1 MQTGSGTH
9 LTSYLTGTRGY
20 FPGVKQPVREAKH
33 SSQSSPEVKN
43 AWSYT
48 YTHQYTFMVWFSV
61 KVQGH
66 LLPSLPAC
74 HSSCRDAVSFDAIK
88 CVVSHALGWQA
99 WRYSSKQ
106 VKLGSKYHQSNRWL
120 LISIITRTCVCVC
133 VWERERERDW
143 LAVIP
148 ALDGWYKSCISALAI

>member
-61 KVQGH
+61 KKKAQEQLH
-66 LLPSLPAC
+66 LYLYRAKV
-74 HSSCRDAVSFDAIK
+74 HQITDGDAD
-88 CVVSHALGWQA
+88 
-99 WRYSSKQ
+99 
-106 VKLGSKYHQSNRWL
+106 
-120 LISIITRTCVCVC
+120 
-133 VWERERERDW
+133 
-143 LAVIP
+143 
-148 ALDGWYKSCISALAI
+148 